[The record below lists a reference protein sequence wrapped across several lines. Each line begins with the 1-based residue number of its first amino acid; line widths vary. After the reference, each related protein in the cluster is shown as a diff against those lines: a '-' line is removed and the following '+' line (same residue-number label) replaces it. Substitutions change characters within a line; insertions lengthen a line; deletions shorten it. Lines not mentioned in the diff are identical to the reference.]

1 MAVRASSISPGRIQ
15 PVMIND
21 REYVDGGLVSQV
33 PVRVVRQLGADVIIA
48 ADVFK
53 NRSTQRGYDLPLQ

>member
-21 REYVDGGLVSQV
+21 REYVDGGLLSQV
-33 PVRVVRQLGADVIIA
+33 PVRVVRQLGADV
-48 ADVFK
+48 FK
-53 NRSTQRGYDLPLQ
+53 NRSIQRGYDLPLQ